1 MGLFSKKSFAD
12 LQAEADRGLLRRS
25 LGPWNLTA
33 LGIGSIIGTGIFVL
47 TGTAASQ
54 NAGPALVLSM
64 IISAV
69 GCAFSGLCYAEFA
82 AMVPVAGSA
91 YTYAYATMGEFIAW
105 IIGWD
110 LILEYALSASTVA
123 VGWSGY
129 FVSLARDVG
138 IVIPASLAGPPG
150 AFNLPAAL
158 IVLFVSALLV
168 IGIKQSA
175 DTNTLLVAVK
185 SIVLIVFVVAGV
197 SFIKRANLTPFIPPN
212 TGAFGN
218 FGWSGVLRGAGVM
231 FFAYI
236 GFDAVSTAAQEA
248 SNPARDMPIGI
259 LGSLAICT
267 VIYILVATVLL
278 GIVPYQQLNVADPLA
293 VGIDAT
299 GLTWLSPVIKVAALF
314 GLFSTMLVLLLAQTR
329 IFYSMSRDGLL
340 PPLFAVV
347 HPRFRTPH
355 LSTLMTGII
364 IALAAGLTPIGV
376 LGQLVSIG
384 TLFAFILVSIGVI
397 ILRKTAPD
405 VPRPFRTPWVPA
417 VPIIGAAICLA
428 QMVGLPL
435 ATWERLII
443 WLAIGLVVYF
453 SYSRRSSLLNP
464 ARMRE
469 RRTVRSA
476 RSEARPD
483 SAASGLP
490 MRPADS
496 RPTSPGSG

>member
-1 MGLFSKKSFAD
+1 MGFLSKKSLAD
-12 LQAEADRGLLRRS
+12 LQVEADRGLLRRS

-69 GCAFSGLCYAEFA
+69 GCAFSGLCYAEFS

-91 YTYAYATMGEFIAW
+91 YTYAYATMGEFLAW

-110 LILEYALSASTVA
+110 LILEYALSVATVA

-129 FVSLARDVG
+129 FVSLARDAG
-138 IVIPASLAGPPG
+138 IAIPVSLSGPPG
-150 AFNLPAAL
+150 AFNLPAAV
-158 IVLFVSALLV
+158 IVLVVAALLV
-168 IGIKQSA
+168 VGIKQSA
-175 DTNTLLVAVK
+175 DTNTLLVAIKV
-185 SIVLIVFVVAGV
+185 IVLVVFVVAGAAYV
-197 SFIKRANLTPFIPPN
+197 KRANLTPFIPPN
-212 TGAFGN
+212 AGPFGQ

-248 SNPARDMPIGI
+248 RNPARDMPIGI

-267 VIYILVATVLL
+267 VIYILVATVLV

-299 GLTWLSPVIKVAALF
+299 GIRWLSPVIKVAALF
-314 GLFSTMLVLLLAQTR
+314 GLFSTMLVQLLGQTR

-340 PPLFAVV
+340 PPVFAMV

-355 LSTLMTGII
+355 VSTILTGVV
-364 IALAAGLTPIGV
+364 IALMAGLTPIAV

-384 TLFAFILVSIGVI
+384 TLLAFVLVSIGVI

-417 VPIIGAAICLA
+417 VPILGAAICLA

-435 ATWERLII
+435 ATWERLVI

-453 SYSRRSSLLNP
+453 SYSRRSSHIS
-464 ARMRE
+464 RG
-469 RRTVRSA
+469 
-476 RSEARPD
+476 
-483 SAASGLP
+483 AAL
-490 MRPADS
+490 
-496 RPTSPGSG
+496 

>member
-1 MGLFSKKSFAD
+1 MGLFTRKSFDA
-12 LQAEADRGLLRRS
+12 LQVEADRGLLRRS

-47 TGTAASQ
+47 LGTAAAQ
-54 NAGPALVLSM
+54 NAGPALVISM
-64 IISAV
+64 VISAT
-69 GCAFSGLCYAEFA
+69 GCAFAGLCYAEFA

-91 YTYAYATMGEFIAW
+91 YTYAYATVGELFAW

-110 LILEYALSASTVA
+110 LILEYALSTSTVA

-138 IVIPASLAGPPG
+138 ITIPPSLAGPTPV
-150 AFNLPAAL
+150 FNLPAAV
-158 IVLFVSALLV
+158 IVLVVAGLLI

-175 DTNTLLVAVK
+175 DTNTLLVGIKAM
-185 SIVLIVFVVAGV
+185 VLVVFVVAGAAYV
-197 SFIKRANLTPFIPPN
+197 NRENLTPFIPPN
-212 TGAFGN
+212 AGSFGE

-248 SNPARDMPIGI
+248 KNPSRDMPIGI

-267 VIYILVATVLL
+267 VIYIAVATVLL

-299 GLTWLSPVIKVAALF
+299 GLKWLSPVIKIAALF
-314 GLFSTMLVLLLAQTR
+314 GLFSTMLVNLLAQTR

-340 PPLFAVV
+340 PPAFAAV

-355 LSTLMTGII
+355 VSTILTGTI
-364 IALAAGLTPIGV
+364 IALVAGLTRIEV

-384 TLFAFILVSIGVI
+384 TLLAFTLVCIGVI
-397 ILRKTAPD
+397 ILRRTMPGA
-405 VPRPFRTPWVPA
+405 PRPFRTPGVPWVPVAGA
-417 VPIIGAAICLA
+417 VICLA

-435 ATWERLII
+435 ATWERLVI
-443 WLAIGLVVYF
+443 WLAAGLVVYF
-453 SYSRRSSLLNP
+453 FYSRPRLS
-464 ARMRE
+464 RQ
-469 RRTVRSA
+469 
-476 RSEARPD
+476 
-483 SAASGLP
+483 AS
-490 MRPADS
+490 
-496 RPTSPGSG
+496 TS

>member
-1 MGLFSKKSFAD
+1 MSLFSKKSFSD

-69 GCAFSGLCYAEFA
+69 GCAFSGLCYAEFS

-110 LILEYALSASTVA
+110 LILEYALSVATVA

-129 FVSLARDVG
+129 FVSLARDIG
-138 IVIPASLAGPPG
+138 IVIPPALAAPPPEG
-150 AFNLPAAL
+150 LFNLPAAV
-158 IVLFVSALLV
+158 IVLVVAALLV

-175 DTNTLLVAVK
+175 DTNTLLVAIK
-185 SIVLIVFVVAGV
+185 SVVLVVFVVAGASYV
-197 SFIKRANLTPFIPPN
+197 KRANLTPFVPPN
-212 TGAFGN
+212 LGPFGQ

-248 SNPARDMPIGI
+248 RNPSRDMPIGI

-267 VIYILVATVLL
+267 VIYMLVAVVLV
-278 GIVPYQQLNVADPLA
+278 GIVPYRQLNVADPLA

-299 GLTWLSPVIKVAALF
+299 GITWLSPVIKVAALF
-314 GLFSTMLVLLLAQTR
+314 GLFSTMLVQLLGQTR

-340 PPLFAVV
+340 PRVFAAV

-355 LSTLMTGII
+355 VSTVLTGII
-364 IALAAGLTPIGV
+364 IAMLAGLTPIGV

-384 TLFAFILVSIGVI
+384 TLLAFVLVSIGVV
-397 ILRKTAPD
+397 ILRSTAPD
-405 VPRPFRTPWVPA
+405 VPRPFRTPWVPF
-417 VPIIGAAICLA
+417 VPIAGAVICLA

-435 ATWERLII
+435 ATWERLLI

-453 SYSRRSSLLNP
+453 SYSWRASLLSSGRLT
-464 ARMRE
+464 ADGIQS
-469 RRTVRSA
+469 SA
-476 RSEARPD
+476 VD
-483 SAASGLP
+483 GL
-490 MRPADS
+490 R
-496 RPTSPGSG
+496 

>member
-1 MGLFSKKSFAD
+1 MGLFSRKSFSD

-69 GCAFSGLCYAEFA
+69 GCAFSGLCYAEFS

-110 LILEYALSASTVA
+110 LILEYALSVATVA

-129 FVSLARDVG
+129 FVSLARDIG
-138 IVIPASLAGPPG
+138 IAIPPALAAPPPEG
-150 AFNLPAAL
+150 LFNLPAAV
-158 IVLFVSALLV
+158 IVLVVAALLV

-175 DTNTLLVAVK
+175 DTNTLLVAIK
-185 SIVLIVFVVAGV
+185 SVVLVVFVVAGAAYV
-197 SFIKRANLTPFIPPN
+197 KRENLTPFVPPN
-212 TGAFGN
+212 LGPFGQ

-248 SNPARDMPIGI
+248 RNPSRDMPIGI

-267 VIYILVATVLL
+267 VIYMLVAVVLV
-278 GIVPYQQLNVADPLA
+278 GIVPYRQLNVADPLA

-299 GLTWLSPVIKVAALF
+299 GITWLSPVIKVAALF
-314 GLFSTMLVLLLAQTR
+314 GLFSTMLVQLLGQTR

-340 PPLFAVV
+340 PRVFAAV

-355 LSTLMTGII
+355 VSTVLTGSV
-364 IALAAGLTPIGV
+364 IALLAGLTPIGV

-384 TLFAFILVSIGVI
+384 TLLAFVLVSIGVV
-397 ILRKTAPD
+397 ILRATAPD
-405 VPRPFRTPWVPA
+405 VPRPFRTPWVPF
-417 VPIIGAAICLA
+417 VPIAGAVICLA

-435 ATWERLII
+435 ATWERLVI

-453 SYSRRSSLLNP
+453 SYSMRSSLLSSGGLT
-464 ARMRE
+464 RE
-469 RRTVRSA
+469 GIQSSA
-476 RSEARPD
+476 VD
-483 SAASGLP
+483 GL
-490 MRPADS
+490 R
-496 RPTSPGSG
+496 

>member
-1 MGLFSKKSFAD
+1 MGLFTKKSLEA

-47 TGTAASQ
+47 LGTAAAQ
-54 NAGPALVLSM
+54 NAGPALVISM
-64 IISAV
+64 IISAA
-69 GCAFSGLCYAEFA
+69 GCAFAGLCYAEFA
-82 AMVPVAGSA
+82 SMVPVAGSA
-91 YTYAYATMGEFIAW
+91 YTYAYATVGELFAW

-110 LILEYALSASTVA
+110 LILEYALSVSTVA

-129 FVSLARDVG
+129 FVSLARDLGVT
-138 IVIPASLAGPPG
+138 VPPALAAPPPAG
-150 AFNLPAAL
+150 LFNLPAAV
-158 IVLFVSALLV
+158 IVLLVAALLV

-175 DTNTLLVAVK
+175 DTNTLLVAIK
-185 SIVLIVFVVAGV
+185 AMVLVVFVVAGAAYV
-197 SFIKRANLTPFIPPN
+197 NRDNLTPFIPPN
-212 TGAFGN
+212 TGQFGS

-248 SNPARDMPIGI
+248 KNPSRDMPIGI

-267 VIYILVATVLL
+267 VIYIAVAIVLL

-299 GLTWLSPVIKVAALF
+299 GLKWLSPVIKMAALF
-314 GLFSTMLVLLLAQTR
+314 GLFSTMLVNLLAQTR

-340 PPLFAVV
+340 PPVFASV

-355 LSTLMTGII
+355 VSTILIGTI
-364 IALAAGLTPIGV
+364 IALVAGLTRIDV

-384 TLFAFILVSIGVI
+384 TLLAFVLVSLGII
-397 ILRKTAPD
+397 ILRKTMPD
-405 VPRPFRTPWVPA
+405 APRPFRTPGVPWVPVA
-417 VPIIGAAICLA
+417 GALICLA

-435 ATWERLII
+435 ATWERLLI
-443 WLAIGLVVYF
+443 WLAIGMAVYF
-453 SYSRRSSLLNP
+453 GYSRS
-464 ARMRE
+464 
-469 RRTVRSA
+469 
-476 RSEARPD
+476 RP
-483 SAASGLP
+483 
-490 MRPADS
+490 RPAAIARAS
-496 RPTSPGSG
+496 TGVA